1 MSFTSGNPY
10 NENTAAD
17 NGQNVP
23 HRLLAAIDENTA
35 FNGGQHWS
43 IWRKSK
49 SLSKF
54 GARSS
59 VGSTHST
66 VASFGGEAHETLLT
80 TNGIT
85 SIVSSDNADNQTYR
99 IEYHTINPGG
109 DELTFGVQTV
119 TLTGQAPAPLPVA
132 CARVSR
138 AYNVS
143 TTDSAGDIY
152 IFEGGAV
159 TGGVPNTASEI
170 HLQIVAG
177 DQQSKKA
184 ATSISNVDSF
194 FITQI
199 VTSVISG
206 SPGSQVVDFDLEI
219 KELGSV
225 WRPQLEW
232 SCQIGAQSTFL
243 LELDPVIIVP
253 KNHDVRISAETASG
267 TGVDVTASFRGY
279 LAIAYELS

>member
-1 MSFTSGNPY
+1 
-10 NENTAAD
+10 
-17 NGQNVP
+17 
-23 HRLLAAIDENTA
+23 
-35 FNGGQHWS
+35 
-43 IWRKSK
+43 
-49 SLSKF
+49 LSKF
-54 GARSS
+54 GARAS

-66 VASFGGEAHETLLT
+66 VAALGGVAHETLLT

-85 SIVSSDNADNQTYR
+85 SIVSSNNSDNQTYK

-143 TTDSAGDIY
+143 ATESVGNIY
-152 IFEGGAV
+152 LFEGGAV

-184 ATSISNVDSF
+184 ATSVSNLDAY

-199 VTSVISG
+199 ITSVVSG

-232 SCQIGAQSTFL
+232 SCQIGALSTVSL
-243 LELDPVIIVP
+243 DLDPVIIVP

-267 TGVDVTASFRGY
+267 TGVDVTAAFRGY
-279 LAIAYELS
+279 LASLDF